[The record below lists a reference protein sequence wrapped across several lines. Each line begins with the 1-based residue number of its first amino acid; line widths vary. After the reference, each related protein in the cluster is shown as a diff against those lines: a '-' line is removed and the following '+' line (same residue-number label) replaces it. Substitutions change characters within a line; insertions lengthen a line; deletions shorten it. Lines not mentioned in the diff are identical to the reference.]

1 VSQLLLWETEIRTGA
16 DGSAEVIAR
25 KPLLECD
32 VDRAR
37 VYLGG
42 KDVVSRRQIWRLFQH
57 GKIEGYKPRAIAER
71 IDGRASDAKLVP
83 YVESLPCGT
92 VECDWELG
100 GLRPV

>member
-1 VSQLLLWETEIRTGA
+1 MSQLLLRETEVRTGA

-42 KDVVSRRQIWRLFQH
+42 KEVVARDLVYRLFQH
-57 GKIEGYKPRAIAER
+57 CKIEDYKPGALAKRT
-71 IDGRASDAKLVP
+71 DGRSINAKVVL
-83 YVESLPCGT
+83 YVESLIRYRA
-92 VECDWELG
+92 D
-100 GLRPV
+100 